1 MYVCIYAYL
10 CLHPNT
16 CIDIYIFVF
25 TYQYI
30 YIYTHRNKIY
40 TCLYIY
46 IYIYIIW
53 REICITHIISYQ
65 YYISG
70 IIYHTSAY
78 IHNICL
84 YIYTHLKT
92 KTNVD
97 THHTHITLYIY
108 ICVFLSTYISYTSS
122 IEPHIPKSKWSWPQ
136 DFAMFAHSKHWT
148 GSK

>member
-1 MYVCIYAYL
+1 MYLCISVFTSQYMHRYIHICIYIPI
-10 CLHPNT
+10 H
-16 CIDIYIFVF
+16 
-25 TYQYI
+25 
-30 YIYTHRNKIY
+30 
-40 TCLYIY
+40 IY
-46 IYIYIIW
+46 IYIHIEIKYIRVCISIYIYIFIIW

-65 YYISG
+65 YDISG

-84 YIYTHLKT
+84 YIYTFKNKNKRGYT
-92 KTNVD
+92 SYT
-97 THHTHITLYIY
+97 YYSIY